1 MAIQKSRVK
10 ALKKAVETGPYYR
23 HLGMSLEEVNPGFA
37 RFRMPFR
44 EELLQNNGVVHG
56 GAIASLADTAV
67 AYALLTLLQPGEW
80 VTTVELKMNF
90 LAAVKGEEMF
100 GEGRVVRRGR
110 RLALIEMEVKDAKGT
125 LIAKGLATYLVRG
138 LKQTEGD

>member
-1 MAIQKSRVK
+1 
-10 ALKKAVETGPYYR
+10 
-23 HLGMSLEEVNPGFA
+23 MSLDELEPGFA

-44 EELLQNNGVVHG
+44 EELLQSNGVVHG
-56 GAIASLADTAV
+56 GAIVSLADTAV

-110 RLALIEMEVKDAKGT
+110 RLALIEMEVKDKKGT

-138 LKQTEGD
+138 PKQTEVE